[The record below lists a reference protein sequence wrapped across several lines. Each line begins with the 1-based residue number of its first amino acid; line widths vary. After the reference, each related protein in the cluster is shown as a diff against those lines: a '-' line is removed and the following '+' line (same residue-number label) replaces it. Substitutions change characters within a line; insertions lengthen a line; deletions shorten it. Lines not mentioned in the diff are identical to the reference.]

1 MMKKTI
7 LFFLLSIVLVL
18 SNSCKKDDL
27 EEVYTLSISQFSTS
41 STGEINDLAVIE
53 RYFSDHNVRKE
64 SFVLADESKNK
75 LDERAIAI
83 YEENV
88 AKINESA
95 LAEQIRGRTSFTY
108 SLSRGEETLRQK
120 KFSFNEE

>member
-64 SFVLADESKNK
+64 SFVLAGESKNK